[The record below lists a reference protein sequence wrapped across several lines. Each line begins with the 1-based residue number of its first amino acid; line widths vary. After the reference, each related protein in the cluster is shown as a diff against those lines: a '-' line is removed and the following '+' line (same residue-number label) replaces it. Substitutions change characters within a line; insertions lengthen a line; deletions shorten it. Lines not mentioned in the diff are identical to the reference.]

1 MQKVFRLMV
10 LAVLCMCMVFGA
22 AAEIEFLPQVGE
34 WDLSLPLEVELSAD
48 VKAHMPFDDD
58 RCAQLNALLK
68 HISLRLNT
76 SFSEDT
82 AWSRVGVRVDGKEA
96 MSLLQQENAAGTQLQ
111 FSFQPDAVYQAG
123 AEGANALLGV
133 EQVEIF
139 GLDGGEMAWLDDG
152 YAMLNAMHDSL
163 ADYKK
168 EASIKT
174 AIKNMGTARTK
185 ITYTVPKADA
195 AKMAEA
201 IAAHCPEGELRQFL
215 TKLVFSGQQKLI
227 YWLNGDG
234 VMIRAEFAG
243 NCGVDENSLRDVSM
257 VWRMRR
263 DDTAIRDDL
272 TLKTPAV
279 KGADYNTLTYMRELV
294 AGKKNKLTYD
304 SKLNYTWKIGKE
316 KTTLAATVDLTN
328 TPSGEDAKLTGTIT
342 VKQTL
347 PGEDTSNSV
356 KISPEVTIGT
366 ENGTPVVNGTVT
378 VQELRGK
385 NVLEDAT
392 IQVDVHAGSF
402 LDTVMEG
409 QAVSLDALTAEQTEA
424 LLSSMSGALIPR
436 LALLPVEDTLYLS
449 ADLPE
454 DVWQKIVEAAQSAL
468 PEEETP

>member
-1 MQKVFRLMV
+1 MRKILKVMV
-10 LAVLCMCMVFGA
+10 LAVLCMCMAFGA
-22 AAEIEFLPQVGE
+22 RAEIEFLPQAEE
-34 WDLSLPLEVELSAD
+34 WDLTLPLEVELSAD
-48 VKAHMPFDDD
+48 VAAHMPFDDD

-76 SFSEDT
+76 SSSEDA

-96 MSLLQQENAAGTQLQ
+96 MSMLQQERADGSKLQ
-111 FSFQPDAVYQAG
+111 FSFQPDTVYQAG
-123 AEGANALLGV
+123 AEDANALLGV
-133 EQVEIF
+133 EKVEIF
-139 GLDGGEMAWLDDG
+139 GLDGGELAWLDDA
-152 YAMLNAMHDSL
+152 YTMLSAVHDSL

-185 ITYTVPKADA
+185 VTYTIPKADA

-201 IAAHCPEGELRQFL
+201 IAAHCPNGDLKRFL
-215 TKLVFSGQQKLI
+215 TKLMFSGQQKLI

-243 NCGVDENSLRDVSM
+243 NCGVDEGDLRKVSM

-263 DDTAIRDDL
+263 DDTAVRDDL
-272 TLKTPAV
+272 TLKTPSV
-279 KGADYNTLTYMRELV
+279 KGADYNTLTYMREV
-294 AGKKNKLTYD
+294 VKGKK
-304 SKLNYTWKIGKE
+304 SKLNYDSKFNYTWKAGME

-328 TPSGEDAKLTGTIT
+328 TPSGNDAKLTGSIT

-347 PGEDTSNSV
+347 PGENTSSSV
-356 KISPEVTIGT
+356 KITPEVTIGT
-366 ENGTPVVNGTVT
+366 ESGTPLVSGTVN

-392 IQVDVHAGSF
+392 IQVNVHAGSF
-402 LDTVMEG
+402 LDASMEG
-409 QAVSLDALTAEQTEA
+409 TAVDMQSMTAEQQEA
-424 LLSSMSGALIPR
+424 LAQGMAGALIPH
-436 LALLPVEDTLYLS
+436 LVLLPKEDTLYLS

-454 DVWQKIVEAAQSAL
+454 DVWQKIVEAAQTAL
-468 PEEETP
+468 PEEVLP